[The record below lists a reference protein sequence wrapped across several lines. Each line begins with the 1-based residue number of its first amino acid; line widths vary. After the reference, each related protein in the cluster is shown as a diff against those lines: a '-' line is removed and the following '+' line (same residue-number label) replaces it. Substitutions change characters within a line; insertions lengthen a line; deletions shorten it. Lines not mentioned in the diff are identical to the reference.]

1 MRIENLVSL
10 ALARAPTVNMEE
22 EDAAAD
28 PYLPYDGG
36 GYAIPLQEISGR
48 GTPYALLLLN
58 SPHLCKRGRSQKHM
72 ADIYVE
78 PTLLLLLLF
87 FLSMVS
93 SQACVYQ
100 ELLTTQHFQSAYW
113 SAAFSCIFSRLS
125 MISQQ

>member
-1 MRIENLVSL
+1 
-10 ALARAPTVNMEE
+10 MEE

-36 GYAIPLQEISGR
+36 GDAIPLQEISGR

-87 FLSMVS
+87 FSVYGLKSSMCVS
-93 SQACVYQ
+93 GA
-100 ELLTTQHFQSAYW
+100 TDNT
-113 SAAFSCIFSRLS
+113 AFSVSLLVCVFQLHFLS
-125 MISQQ
+125 FVDD